1 MSSISSKTKVYSVIG
16 HPVSQSFSPKI
27 HNYLFEKYGIDAV
40 YVSYDVDPD
49 HVGEAINGIRHLGIM
64 GTNVTIPHKIEV
76 MKYLDEI
83 DEKAK
88 LFGAVNTIKNVDGKL
103 YGYNTD
109 GTGLTKSLK
118 DASGET
124 MDGKK
129 VLIIGA
135 GGACRSIAIQLAIEN
150 AASIEIVNRSIEK
163 AQSIVDT
170 INEHFDTK
178 AIATSKVITQKD
190 IDDVDVLINTTPIGM
205 GTDESP
211 IDTSLVPPKNMIIA
225 DAVYKPHETAF
236 IKWGLKHD
244 LKIAYGIQML
254 INQGVHSFSIWTG
267 VTPTLEDTQNILKI
281 FLEEQKENK

>member
-1 MSSISSKTKVYSVIG
+1 MNISSKTKVYSVIG

-27 HNYLFEKYGIDAV
+27 HNYLFNKYGIDAV

>member
-1 MSSISSKTKVYSVIG
+1 MSNISSKTKVYSVIG

-236 IKWGLKHD
+236 IKWGFKHD

>member
-1 MSSISSKTKVYSVIG
+1 MNSISSKTKVYSVIG

-27 HNYLFEKYGIDAV
+27 HNYLFNKYGIDAV

-150 AASIEIVNRSIEK
+150 VASIEIVNRSIEK

-178 AIATSKVITQKD
+178 AIATSKIITQED

-281 FLEEQKENK
+281 FLEEQQKK

>member
-124 MDGKK
+124 MDGKR

>member
-150 AASIEIVNRSIEK
+150 ADSIEIVNRSIEK

>member
-1 MSSISSKTKVYSVIG
+1 MNSISSKTKVYSVIG

-124 MDGKK
+124 MDGKR

>member
-1 MSSISSKTKVYSVIG
+1 MNSISSKTKVYSVIG

>member
-1 MSSISSKTKVYSVIG
+1 MSISSKTKVYSVIG

-27 HNYLFEKYGIDAV
+27 HNYLFEKYDIDAV
-40 YVSYDVDPD
+40 YVSYDVD
-49 HVGEAINGIRHLGIM
+49 VNSLKEGIEGIRYLGIM

-76 MKYLDEI
+76 MKYLDVI

-88 LFGAVNTIKNVDGKL
+88 LFGAVNTIKNIDGKL

-118 DASGET
+118 DVSGET
-124 MDGKK
+124 MEGKR

-150 AASIEIVNRSIEK
+150 VASIEIVNRSIQK

-170 INEHFDTK
+170 INDNFITK

-190 IDDVDVLINTTPIGM
+190 IDNIDILINTTPIGM
-205 GTDESP
+205 GTEESP
-211 IDTSLVPPKNMIIA
+211 IDVSLIPPKNMIIA
-225 DAVYKPHETAF
+225 DAVYKPHKTAF
-236 IKWGLKHD
+236 IKWGLKNN
-244 LKIAYGIQML
+244 LNVAYGIQML

-267 VTPTLEDTQNILKI
+267 ITPTLEDTENILKI
-281 FLEEQKENK
+281 FLDQNENK

>member
-1 MSSISSKTKVYSVIG
+1 MSNISSKTKVYSVIG

>member
-1 MSSISSKTKVYSVIG
+1 MSNISSKTKVYSVIG

-124 MDGKK
+124 MDGKR

-178 AIATSKVITQKD
+178 AIATSKVITQKN

>member
-178 AIATSKVITQKD
+178 AIATSKVITQKN

>member
-178 AIATSKVITQKD
+178 AIAMSKVITQKD

>member
-27 HNYLFEKYGIDAV
+27 HNYLFNKYGIDAV

>member
-281 FLEEQKENK
+281 FLEEQKENN